1 MISNICKIK
10 NNVNQLDS
18 ILQESEKV
26 AVYNQLTHKQS
37 LQLRLLCEEIN
48 GMLPRIIDDFDG
60 ELWFEFKEGICK
72 VNVDIRFDEYTA
84 NKKKELIS
92 ISKSKKNAAAVGI
105 VGKIRSA
112 LETFFLDDENLQAY
126 NTIGLYHMATEY
138 SVGIDYAYLWSLN
151 QYKNTVKEEKKQEAW
166 DELEKSIIASIAD
179 DVIVGVKGKQA
190 TITIIKNFA

>member
-1 MISNICKIK
+1 M
-10 NNVNQLDS
+10 
-18 ILQESEKV
+18 
-26 AVYNQLTHKQS
+26 
-37 LQLRLLCEEIN
+37 QLRLLCEEIN

-72 VNVDIRFDEYTA
+72 VNVDIRFNEYTA